1 MEGSPPRA
9 APGRALPHQ
18 APDLRLRLSTPDRR
32 TQWGQCW
39 EAGRPG
45 EPPLPPGPCGPLP
58 FLPRQAA
65 TVRAFLGM
73 LPPRGC
79 LYVPLLTLLKP
90 THQSSSHC
98 CCQVRTTW
106 DRAEL
111 QSKIPGP
118 WDRKRQEK
126 ERPKFVSLV
135 KSAKSHVH
143 TLSTGVKAGA
153 HPLSLQ
159 QAAVVSGMGCVVRR
173 LHGFQSGS
181 AFLDTLSAPGLL
193 GCVDPTAEASVAVN
207 PLRVS

>member
-1 MEGSPPRA
+1 MGAVLGGGPA
-9 APGRALPHQ
+9 GRA
-18 APDLRLRLSTPDRR
+18 SFTP
-32 TQWGQCW
+32 
-39 EAGRPG
+39 RPLWSSS
-45 EPPLPPGPCGPLP
+45 LPPKTGGHGQGLSRDVAPH
-58 FLPRQAA
+58 
-65 TVRAFLGM
+65 
-73 LPPRGC
+73 GC

-118 WDRKRQEK
+118 WDRKRREK
-126 ERPKFVSLV
+126 ERPKSVSLV

-173 LHGFQSGS
+173 LHGFQSVS